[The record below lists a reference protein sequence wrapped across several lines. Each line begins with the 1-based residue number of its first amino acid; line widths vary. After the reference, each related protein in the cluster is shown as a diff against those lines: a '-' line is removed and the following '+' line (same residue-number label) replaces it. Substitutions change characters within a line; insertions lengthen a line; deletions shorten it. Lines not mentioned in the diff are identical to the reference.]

1 MVKKVKAHTT
11 EDDVLEGL
19 IELRHHRG
27 NTVADALAVHAR
39 KVAEARAPTASFRNI
54 CVQTCQWYRW
64 CRRVIAHWVEDTKA
78 EDRAEGG
85 DARARRTGP
94 GIPWRRAAALRH
106 RVWKTGGGS
115 VMCQRCGLTRPM
127 KALATFRRQACAG
140 CPSGR
145 ILARAHA
152 DAALRSQVMSFSD
165 YDMKARGATPFE
177 EADERVLSQVPE
189 PAIAESEREEHWEGD
204 EPFGHLSAEPS
215 EIGGQSPVR
224 SEALPEESTAAG
236 FRAHRL
242 RKHGSTAWCD
252 VCGRWAIARV
262 GLGLSGNCTGV
273 LGSYSARRERLRAG
287 KHPLT
292 GRPL

>member
-1 MVKKVKAHTT
+1 
-11 EDDVLEGL
+11 
-19 IELRHHRG
+19 
-27 NTVADALAVHAR
+27 
-39 KVAEARAPTASFRNI
+39 
-54 CVQTCQWYRW
+54 
-64 CRRVIAHWVEDTKA
+64 
-78 EDRAEGG
+78 
-85 DARARRTGP
+85 
-94 GIPWRRAAALRH
+94 
-106 RVWKTGGGS
+106 
-115 VMCQRCGLTRPM
+115 
-127 KALATFRRQACAG
+127 
-140 CPSGR
+140 
-145 ILARAHA
+145 
-152 DAALRSQVMSFSD
+152 MSFSD

-204 EPFGHLSAEPS
+204 EPFGHLAAEPS